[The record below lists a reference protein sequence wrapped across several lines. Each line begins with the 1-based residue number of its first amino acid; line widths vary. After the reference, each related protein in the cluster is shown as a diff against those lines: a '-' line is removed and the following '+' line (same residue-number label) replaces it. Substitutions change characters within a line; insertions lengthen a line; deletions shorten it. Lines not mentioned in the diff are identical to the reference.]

1 MWEKDCLPPPK
12 NLKTN
17 LFWVR
22 YLKMTE
28 EQPNPAQQELMFKL
42 QMYEQH
48 INQTQQQQQA
58 VEQGVVDLNELMVGL
73 EDLKGKEGQ
82 EVMAQIGK
90 GIFVKTKLISED
102 LTVDIGNKS
111 LVTKSIEDTKTL
123 IREQLGK
130 LDEARTEL
138 SNGLEQIQGE
148 MAGLVEQ
155 FQATQGEP
163 VENTPESN
171 KAHSEEAHKHEEHV
185 HGPNCNH

>member
-1 MWEKDCLPPPK
+1 M
-12 NLKTN
+12 
-17 LFWVR
+17 
-22 YLKMTE
+22 E